1 MPLTPGSKLGPYEIL
16 GPLGAG
22 GMGEVYRA
30 TDTKLEREVA
40 IKVLPAGVA
49 QDTERLARFEREAK
63 VLASLNHPH
72 IAQIYG
78 IEETSTERAL
88 VMELVPG
95 QTLQTPLP
103 LPEALRIAVQIAEAL
118 EAAHDKGIIHRD
130 LKPANIIVTPQGVA
144 KVLDFGLAAV
154 PGRTPE
160 GDPAN
165 SPTLTMQ
172 ATQAGIVI
180 GTAGYMSPEQAA
192 GLPVDKRA
200 DIWSF
205 GVVLWEMLCG
215 QPMFTGS
222 SVAHILADVLRAPID
237 LDRLPKETPRA
248 LRELLKRCLDRDVKT
263 RLRDIGE
270 ARVAILNL
278 GKDAELAESA
288 GVVAPARSRRPWVAA
303 TALLGVIAAVAVWAS
318 WRTNQQEPRP
328 LVRLDVDLGED
339 VSLPP
344 QWASPVAIS
353 PDGMRMVYAAGNPAK
368 LYTRRLDQPNAVEIP
383 GTEGPQWLHAFFS
396 PDGQWIGFPA
406 ANKLFKISVEG
417 GAAVALTE
425 LVNFTGGSWDEKG
438 NVLAGS
444 GTQNR
449 GLVWLPA
456 GGGKPE
462 TLVSDGVG
470 ALRPQILPGSKAV
483 LFSTYKRAAGG
494 RRESMVEALTLADRQ
509 RKVVAQGTSPKFLPT
524 SRGAGHLV
532 YLVNATLFAIPFD
545 PVKLETYGTA
555 VPILDDVAF
564 YRVSG
569 LGAYDFS
576 AAPAGH
582 GTLVYRKASGNG
594 ALPMMTVQWV
604 IPNGEEKK
612 TKEPLGSQPGF
623 FVSAILS
630 PDGKR
635 VALTI
640 ADGDVGGWD
649 LWVYDKQRDATTRL
663 TFDRKVRNRA
673 CWSPDGQ
680 FIVYAS
686 DDGVMQVRADGASPA
701 QTLIGTNRSQAPTSF
716 APDGKRLAY
725 SDGSQLWT
733 VPLETQG
740 GHLKAG
746 KPDPFLKSSFIDLNP
761 AFSPDG
767 RWLAYQSNES
777 GRPEVY
783 VRAFPPPTS
792 GPGGKWQISNN
803 GGTQPR
809 WSSNGRDLLYQS
821 GRQIIAA
828 GYTAKGNVFQA
839 EKPRVWIGEFGGPTW
854 DLAPDGKRIL
864 VTTPVD
870 AEQAPKAEH
879 VVVFLQNFFD
889 HLRQRVPLE
898 K

>member
-1 MPLTPGSKLGPYEIL
+1 MSLSSGSKLGPYEIL

-30 TDTKLEREVA
+30 ADTKLEREVA

-49 QDTERLARFEREAK
+49 QDPERLARFEREAK

-103 LPEALRIAVQIAEAL
+103 MAEALRIAVQIAEAL

-192 GLPVDKRA
+192 GFPVDKRA

-215 QPMFTGS
+215 QQMFTGS

-237 LDRLPKETPRA
+237 LDKLPKETPRA
-248 LRELLKRCLDRDVKT
+248 LRDLLKRCLDRDVKT

-278 GKDAELAESA
+278 GKEAEPAESA
-288 GVVAPARSRRPWVAA
+288 AVVAPARSRLPWVAA

-318 WRTNQQEPRP
+318 WRASQTEARP

-339 VSLPP
+339 VSLPGP
-344 QWASPVAIS
+344 WGSPVAIS
-353 PDGMRMVYAAGNPAK
+353 PDGTRLVYASGDPAK
-368 LYTRRLDQPNAVEIP
+368 LYTRRLDQPKAMELP

-406 ANKLFKISVEG
+406 ANKLFKVSVEG
-417 GAAVALTE
+417 GAVVPLTD
-425 LVNFTGGSWDEKG
+425 LIAFTGGSWDEQG
-438 NVLAGS
+438 NILAGS
-444 GTQNR
+444 ATANR
-449 GLVWLPA
+449 SLVWLPA

-462 TLVSDGVG
+462 TLVTDSLG
-470 ALRPQILPGSKAV
+470 AFRPQILPGSKAV
-483 LFSTYKRAAGG
+483 LFHTNARDVDG
-494 RRESMVEALTLADRQ
+494 RKDSVIEVFTLTDRR
-509 RKVVAQGTSPKFLPT
+509 RKVVARGTSPKYLPT
-524 SRGAGHLV
+524 SGDTGHLV
-532 YLVNATLFAIPFD
+532 YLVKATLFAIPFD

-569 LGAYDFS
+569 MGAYDFS
-576 AAPAGH
+576 TAPAGH
-582 GTLVYRKASGNG
+582 GTLVYRKGSGNG
-594 ALPMMTVQWV
+594 ELPTATLQWV
-604 IPNGEEKK
+604 VPNGGAKER
-612 TKEPLGSQPGF
+612 KEPLGLGPGHY
-623 FVSAILS
+623 STPISS
-630 PDGKR
+630 PDGRR
-635 VALTI
+635 VAVVI
-640 ADGDVGGWD
+640 YDGERGWD
-649 LWVYDKQRDATTRL
+649 IWVYDKQRDATTRL
-663 TFDRKVRNRA
+663 TFDRKVRSRA

-680 FIVYAS
+680 FMVYSS
-686 DDGVMQVRADGASPA
+686 DDGVMQVRADAASPA
-701 QTLIGTNRSQAPTSF
+701 QPLIGNNRSQAPSSF

-725 SDGSQLWT
+725 SDGSQIWT
-733 VPLETQG
+733 VALETQDG
-740 GHLKAG
+740 RLKAG
-746 KPDPFLKSSFIDLNP
+746 TPEPFLKSSFQDLNP

-783 VRAFPPPTS
+783 VRAFPPPAS

-839 EKPRVWIGEFGGPTW
+839 EKPRVWISEFGGPTW

-864 VTTPVD
+864 VTAAVEG
-870 AEQAPKAEH
+870 EQPPKAEH

-889 HLRQRVPLE
+889 HLRQRVPLGR
-898 K
+898 